1 MGKVYALLIGIDSYP
16 EGTRSLE
23 GCVND
28 IGDVT
33 DYLTQH
39 FSDAAL
45 LRLTNADA
53 TYANVIEQIRA
64 HLGQAAKDDVAYL
77 HYSGHGAHSRA
88 APEFA
93 RYHHRA
99 RFGAP
104 PRSMRQSARP
114 G

>member
-23 GCVND
+23 GCVNV

-53 TYANVIEQIRA
+53 T
-64 HLGQAAKDDVAYL
+64 L
-77 HYSGHGAHSRA
+77 
-88 APEFA
+88 P
-93 RYHHRA
+93 
-99 RFGAP
+99 
-104 PRSMRQSARP
+104 M
-114 G
+114 